1 RQDRSFRPNL
11 DDVEKFLQED
21 PQPKAIFLNS
31 PHNPTGG
38 IATHDDLKD
47 LASLIRGRNIAVFC
61 DEPYDQ
67 MVWTGQHHSLL
78 AEEGMMDQ
86 CVAAYTF
93 SKSFSMSGWRL
104 GFTVSSPA
112 IAQLIAKLTNTALSC
127 VPPFVQMAGI
137 AALENDLPERD
148 KNMATFRQKVEYLSS
163 QLDALP
169 DINCLTPGGSFY
181 VFPDVSAICHR
192 FNITSH
198 GLAMYLL
205 QAADDEF
212 GVACL
217 GGECFGEAGGG
228 FLRFSCAEPD
238 EKLQEALDFLPQAFE
253 RQDRIEAFL
262 AAHSQYQL
270 QTAYQL

>member
-1 RQDRSFRPNL
+1 
-11 DDVEKFLQED
+11 
-21 PQPKAIFLNS
+21 
-31 PHNPTGG
+31 
-38 IATHDDLKD
+38 
-47 LASLIRGRNIAVFC
+47 
-61 DEPYDQ
+61 
-67 MVWTGQHHSLL
+67 
-78 AEEGMMDQ
+78 
-86 CVAAYTF
+86 
-93 SKSFSMSGWRL
+93 
-104 GFTVSSPA
+104 
-112 IAQLIAKLTNTALSC
+112 
-127 VPPFVQMAGI
+127 MAGI
-137 AALENDLPERD
+137 AALQNDLEERD
-148 KNMATFRQKVEYLSS
+148 KNMATFRQKVEFLST

-192 FNITSH
+192 YNITSH

-262 AAHSQYQL
+262 EANSQYQL
-270 QTAYQL
+270 AEPYQV

>member
-1 RQDRSFRPNL
+1 
-11 DDVEKFLQED
+11 
-21 PQPKAIFLNS
+21 
-31 PHNPTGG
+31 
-38 IATHDDLKD
+38 
-47 LASLIRGRNIAVFC
+47 
-61 DEPYDQ
+61 
-67 MVWTGQHHSLL
+67 
-78 AEEGMMDQ
+78 
-86 CVAAYTF
+86 
-93 SKSFSMSGWRL
+93 MSGWRL

-127 VPPFVQMAGI
+127 VPPFVQMAGV
-137 AALENDLPERD
+137 AALQNDLPERD

-192 FNITSH
+192 YNITSH

-238 EKLQEALDFLPQAFE
+238 EKLQEALDFLPQAFA
-253 RQDRIEAFL
+253 RQDRIDAFL

-270 QTAYQL
+270 QEPYQV